1 MHWYRDCR
9 AGNLVESVLESTDME
24 RDGSRTGWR
33 KKLGCDAEDSA
44 SPWGSSEIGVSPSAL
59 SQPGAPPAGLLLP
72 VPQRKEEKIG
82 KRTPF
87 KWVLLEKAD
96 SWSPHHSQ
104 QLGNKSIM
112 SKAGSEWCIVAAMI
126 LPHFFCWHF
135 SRIIFSWTFHQ
146 NKFLNLLGYDCI
158 CRWFHWTH
166 DLSVPLS
173 CPLPPDKLLL
183 ILQSSIQCNLCEV
196 SQFLLVDTG
205 FPPSVFLRTS
215 SYLCKDLVCGI
226 FMSACVSHD

>member
-1 MHWYRDCR
+1 MHWYRDWC

-87 KWVLLEKAD
+87 RWVLLEKAD

-126 LPHFFCWHF
+126 LPHFFCWCF

-158 CRWFHWTH
+158 V
-166 DLSVPLS
+166 D
-173 CPLPPDKLLL
+173 D
-183 ILQSSIQCNLCEV
+183 SIEPMI
-196 SQFLLVDTG
+196 SQFPFLA
-205 FPPSVFLRTS
+205 VFHLIN
-215 SYLCKDLVCGI
+215 SYLLFNHQSNVISVKSLN
-226 FMSACVSHD
+226 FY